1 MQGGGEIARGNSQNL
16 LKTVAANSYLFKRIQ
31 QGWCVGMFLYGVS
44 FVYDV
49 GLGRPEEK
57 PSTLEPLPV
66 RLRELTGKLGWMK
79 WEPMSLTAKV
89 RGGGH

>member
-1 MQGGGEIARGNSQNL
+1 MQDRSEIARGNSQNL
-16 LKTVAANSYLFKRIQ
+16 LKTVAGNSYFFKRIQ
-31 QGWCVGMFLYGVS
+31 QGRCVGMFLYGVS

-66 RLRELTGKLGWMK
+66 RLRELPGKLGWMK

>member
-1 MQGGGEIARGNSQNL
+1 MQSGNEIARGNSQKL

-31 QGWCVGMFLYGVS
+31 QGRCVGMFLYGVS

-57 PSTLEPLPV
+57 PSTSGPLPA
-66 RLRELTGKLGWMK
+66 RLKELAGKLGWMK

>member
-1 MQGGGEIARGNSQNL
+1 
-16 LKTVAANSYLFKRIQ
+16 
-31 QGWCVGMFLYGVS
+31 MFLYGVS

>member
-1 MQGGGEIARGNSQNL
+1 MQSGNEIARGNSQKL

-57 PSTLEPLPV
+57 PSTLGPLPV
-66 RLRELTGKLGWMK
+66 RLRELPGKLG
-79 WEPMSLTAKV
+79 
-89 RGGGH
+89 G